1 MARGL
6 TSAVKTELA
15 TGNVRPVNL
24 IYIGFPTP
32 VYLTTASFDLTS
44 SVSGSSQTYTASS
57 HLLGISNV
65 GEANQ
70 PIKNTIQISLSG
82 VEQTYISVALN
93 NNIIGDE
100 VKIWKGLLDS
110 SNALIADPFL
120 LYYGTI
126 DEFSISDNTE
136 VANLVLSTTSH
147 WGQFEKISGRQ
158 TSNNSQQRFFS
169 TDVGME
175 FSALTVQDI
184 RWGKE

>member
-6 TSAVKTELA
+6 SSAVKTELA
-15 TGNVRPVNL
+15 TGNVRPVHL
-24 IYIGFPTP
+24 IYIGFPSA
-32 VYLTTASFDLTS
+32 VYLTDCSFDLTS
-44 SVSGSSQTYTASS
+44 SVSGSSQTYSASS
-57 HLLGISNV
+57 HLLGLSNV

-100 VKIWKGLLDS
+100 VKIWKGLLDDYS
-110 SNALIADPFL
+110 SLIADPFL

-126 DEFSISDNTE
+126 DEFSISDTTE
-136 VANLVLSTTSH
+136 TVNLTLSTTSH
-147 WGQFEKISGRQ
+147 WGQFEKVNGRQ

-184 RWGKE
+184 KWGKE

>member
-1 MARGL
+1 MADSVGGAPAT
-6 TSAVKTELA
+6 TSVGVWEDKSTNGKHAVASGTK
-15 TGNVRPVNL
+15 
-24 IYIGFPTP
+24 PT
-32 VYLTTASFDLTS
+32 YTSGTS
-44 SVSGSSQTYTASS
+44 SVSGSSQTYTASG

-82 VEQTYISVALN
+82 VEQTYIAVALN

-100 VKIWKGLLDS
+100 VKIWKGLLNS

-126 DEFSISDNTE
+126 DEFSISDTTE
-136 VANLVLSTTSH
+136 LATLSLSTTSH
-147 WGQFEKISGRQ
+147 WGQFEKVSGRQ